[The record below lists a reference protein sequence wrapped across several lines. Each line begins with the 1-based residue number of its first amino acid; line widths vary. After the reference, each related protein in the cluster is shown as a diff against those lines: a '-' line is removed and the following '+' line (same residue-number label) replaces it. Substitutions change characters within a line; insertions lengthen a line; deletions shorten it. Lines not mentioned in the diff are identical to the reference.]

1 MLDSS
6 IHAGVYHVPADK
18 WHILHVGTCPYVLGA
33 CVVLFRST
41 SYLGTVGLAVRKV
54 VFDSIPYPRHGQLD
68 PSPAMGSANS
78 ALEGG
83 ELVCSCGGVAS
94 GAAVPASAPTGLLS
108 ASRRKSELLKS
119 RRPTRDLN
127 LKSEV
132 SATFLTKK
140 A

>member
-1 MLDSS
+1 MLNLPKSCVLGWGSRQVLDSS

-94 GAAVPASAPTGLLS
+94 GAAVPASASTAFRVRHGGSLS
-108 ASRRKSELLKS
+108 
-119 RRPTRDLN
+119 
-127 LKSEV
+127 
-132 SATFLTKK
+132 F
-140 A
+140 

>member
-1 MLDSS
+1 M
-6 IHAGVYHVPADK
+6 AEP
-18 WHILHVGTCPYVLGA
+18 
-33 CVVLFRST
+33 ST
-41 SYLGTVGLAVRKV
+41 GDFTANSG
-54 VFDSIPYPRHGQLD
+54 
-68 PSPAMGSANS
+68 PSWTGSANS

>member
-1 MLDSS
+1 MAL
-6 IHAGVYHVPADK
+6 IA
-18 WHILHVGTCPYVLGA
+18 
-33 CVVLFRST
+33 
-41 SYLGTVGLAVRKV
+41 
-54 VFDSIPYPRHGQLD
+54 
-68 PSPAMGSANS
+68 PSWTGSANS

-94 GAAVPASAPTGLLS
+94 GAAVPASAPTGLLRRLS